1 MRRRFVG
8 NDAYARASSLYF
20 TAKTASFASFEIVS
34 QSPLALS
41 ALLYAKAK
49 FLRSESD
56 APIAFRA
63 QPLTI
68 ILHVYYHRGHGLLQS
83 HVLAR

>member
-1 MRRRFVG
+1 
-8 NDAYARASSLYF
+8 
-20 TAKTASFASFEIVS
+20 
-34 QSPLALS
+34 LS